1 MYKMAVKKAQS
12 ADIKKVGFNLQI
24 PSDLKFEFE
33 NQCKQDNVTVTSM
46 IISLMEVSLVES
58 YLAAVPRVENA
69 LANLKKVLNSEDIFI
84 PTPITSDNPMF
95 SKTVSE
101 DDFKKLMEIYLELA
115 LGADEFKEHFKID
128 IFGEAP
134 YIYEALNM
142 IEASKSYIYKIARNM
157 NKRDDYNAVQEQYG
171 NIVLQR
177 FKQETSK

>member
-1 MYKMAVKKAQS
+1 MYKMAIKKAQS

-33 NQCKQDNVTVTSM
+33 KQCKQDNVTVTSM

-58 YLAAVPRVENA
+58 YLATVSRIENA

-84 PTPITSDNPMF
+84 PNPITSDNPMF

-101 DDFKKLMEIYLELA
+101 SDFKKLMEIDLELA
-115 LGADEFKEHFKID
+115 LGIDEFKEYFKID

-134 YIYEALNM
+134 YIYEALSLL
-142 IEASKSYIYKIARNM
+142 ESSRSYIRRIARNM
-157 NKRDDYNAVQEQYG
+157 NKRDDYNAVQEHY
-171 NIVLQR
+171 NDIVFQKFNL
-177 FKQETSK
+177 ETSK